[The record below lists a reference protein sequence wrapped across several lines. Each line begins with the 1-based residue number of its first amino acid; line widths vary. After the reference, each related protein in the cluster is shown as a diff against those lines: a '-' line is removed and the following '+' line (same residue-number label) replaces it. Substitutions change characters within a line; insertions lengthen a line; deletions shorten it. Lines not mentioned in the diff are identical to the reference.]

1 MEAVPGGQVTEQ
13 PRIPDVPA
21 DTAQPGV
28 HPGIGGH
35 VDGDDPVPGRE
46 ERLLEQLPQEA
57 RPAGEQDATR
67 PRPGRARE
75 RDGVPVLAGQMVFSS
90 W

>member
-1 MEAVPGGQVTEQ
+1 M
-13 PRIPDVPA
+13 
-21 DTAQPGV
+21 
-28 HPGIGGH
+28 
-35 VDGDDPVPGRE
+35 PGRE